1 MNNKT
6 KKHEK
11 NSSESALIE
20 EAIHIRRTTKVV
32 KGGRQFGFSAL
43 AVVGDGK
50 GRVGYGLGKS
60 KEVPLAIKKAMEEA
74 KRNMMSSKITVP
86 LSKDGTTI
94 AYQVSHVSCKSKVSI
109 LPAAEG
115 RGIIAGNAM
124 RAVFNCLGIKNVVA
138 KSLGSRNPIN
148 VVKAT
153 VDALQSMKSAKYIAS
168 QRGKSVNEL
177 FK

>member
-1 MNNKT
+1 
-6 KKHEK
+6 
-11 NSSESALIE
+11 
-20 EAIHIRRTTKVV
+20 
-32 KGGRQFGFSAL
+32 
-43 AVVGDGK
+43 
-50 GRVGYGLGKS
+50 
-60 KEVPLAIKKAMEEA
+60 
-74 KRNMMSSKITVP
+74 MSSKITVP